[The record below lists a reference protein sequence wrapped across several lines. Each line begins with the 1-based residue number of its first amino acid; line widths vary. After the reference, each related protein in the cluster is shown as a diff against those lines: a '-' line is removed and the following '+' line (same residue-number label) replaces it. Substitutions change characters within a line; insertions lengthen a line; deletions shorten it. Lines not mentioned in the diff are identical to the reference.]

1 MLAFSRKG
9 ANGAKRISLVDEWIV
24 GLVGNARGHPFI
36 QRSTNPFIRR
46 FCRNEALI
54 LACGLPMIRACQL
67 RGCGAID
74 QDLRG
79 LEKLSF
85 AMSANK
91 PDAYN
96 ATVIGRE
103 EINPQ
108 LVILRVRPDKEMFD
122 FKPGQ
127 FAVLGM
133 LGGAPRVVES
143 APEDVPTE
151 PDKMIRR
158 AYSIASSSLEKRY
171 VEFYLTLITSGQLT
185 PRLFAL
191 KHGDRVFLGPKA
203 SGIFT
208 LDKVAPEKAVI
219 LVATGTGL
227 APYISMLRTMLVNDS
242 QRKFVVLHGARYSY
256 DLGYRGELESLA
268 LLRPNFTYIPSITRP
283 DQDPHFYG
291 YTGRLQALMEQG
303 VLERESGVALD
314 PAKAEVFLCGNPD
327 MVNLVKILL
336 EEKGFATKNG
346 SQPATIHVEEYW

>member
-1 MLAFSRKG
+1 
-9 ANGAKRISLVDEWIV
+9 
-24 GLVGNARGHPFI
+24 
-36 QRSTNPFIRR
+36 
-46 FCRNEALI
+46 
-54 LACGLPMIRACQL
+54 
-67 RGCGAID
+67 
-74 QDLRG
+74 
-79 LEKLSF
+79 
-85 AMSANK
+85 MSANK

-108 LVILRVRPDKEMFD
+108 LVILRVRPDAAMFD

-127 FAVLGM
+127 FGVLG
-133 LGGAPRVVES
+133 LQGSAPRVVE
-143 APEDVPTE
+143 ATPEDVPSE

-203 SGIFT
+203 SGVFT

-219 LVATGTGL
+219 LIATGTGL
-227 APYISMLRTMLVNDS
+227 APYISMLRTMLVNEVN
-242 QRKFVVLHGARYSY
+242 RRFVVLHGARYSY

-268 LLRPNFTYIPSITRP
+268 RLRSNLTYIPSITRP
-283 DQDPHFYG
+283 DQDPHFHG
-291 YTGRLQALMEQG
+291 HTGRIQALVEQG
-303 VLERESGVALD
+303 VLEKESGVDLD

-327 MVNLVKILL
+327 MVSVVKNIL
-336 EEKGFATKNG
+336 EKKGFATKG
-346 SQPATIHVEEYW
+346 SLAPVTIHVEEYW